1 MYPPHP
7 LNQSNA
13 KTSRDLDPRA
23 CARWSHSRIYLGSYL
38 LFGVFS
44 FDLINQRNYLG
55 FGFFDAKMLK
65 IKKKRLSHLNSPK
78 ALPLLR
84 SGYRAEKVLAES

>member
-38 LFGVFS
+38 LFGLFS

-65 IKKKRLSHLNSPK
+65 ILKKAIVPFKLTQSATTAKIRIQ
-78 ALPLLR
+78 
-84 SGYRAEKVLAES
+84 G

>member
-55 FGFFDAKMLK
+55 FGFFDACKNVK
-65 IKKKRLSHLNSPK
+65 NIKK
-78 ALPLLR
+78 AI
-84 SGYRAEKVLAES
+84 VLFKLTQSATTAKIRIQG